1 MLEWNLNCGSVHR
14 LQGGPPC
21 LAVAKTEVGTLQS
34 WRMPQARVGSDLEGE
49 THVGGVGQ
57 LH

>member
-1 MLEWNLNCGSVHR
+1 MVVSTGLRGR
-14 LQGGPPC
+14 APC
-21 LAVAKTEVGTLQS
+21 LAAAKTEVGTLQS

-49 THVGGVGQ
+49 THVRGVGQ